1 MLAPHNT
8 HPWFFLHKTWC
19 QFCST
24 VNMLAYT
31 YLAMQLEFGWKN
43 QTWISNINHFK
54 WIAGDDGI
62 GKISLEYH
70 GDSIQYIP
78 MIFQWYSN
86 EIFPWYHGIIIL
98 YGFIHMNT
106 MIETIWLYHGSS
118 PGSAAPNPAP
128 KATPAAGQDA
138 TCLAACVPAAEGGSS
153 SVVARRNVTAWLFG
167 LKAKDEKRIEKPEL
181 SRNASDTIIKYHQ
194 PSNFNQDKCCITEIH
209 DECLIHEWKL
219 TTIIEFN
226 QLRYF
231 LTSPSTVPWL
241 L

>member
-70 GDSIQYIP
+70 GDSIQSIP
-78 MIFQWYSN
+78 MIFQWNIPMIS
-86 EIFPWYHGIIIL
+86 WYYH
-98 YGFIHMNT
+98 
-106 MIETIWLYHGSS
+106 TIWLYPYEYHDRNNMALSWFLPGLGSPKS
-118 PGSAAPNPAP
+118 GTKSHAGRRSRCNLLGSMR
-128 KATPAAGQDA
+128 
-138 TCLAACVPAAEGGSS
+138 SS
-153 SVVARRNVTAWLFG
+153 CRRRKFVG
-167 LKAKDEKRIEKPEL
+167 RRPQKR
-181 SRNASDTIIKYHQ
+181 H
-194 PSNFNQDKCCITEIH
+194 
-209 DECLIHEWKL
+209 CLIVRPKSKRWKMHWK
-219 TTIIEFN
+219 TRVVPECIRHHHQVSSTIKL
-226 QLRYF
+226 QSR
-231 LTSPSTVPWL
+231 
-241 L
+241 